1 MIPMMPTTFAT
12 GVRARGEPRALATLG
27 AGLAAALLFALF
39 HVAPLLSLVAIVCP
53 VPLAVH
59 RLRGGLGVGLQAT
72 AVAVALLV
80 AFFQLGTA
88 LLFLVAFAAP
98 GLLVAEGLAR
108 GRGLLRGC
116 AWGFGLLVGALGLLL
131 LFAAPRMAEVV
142 LEPFAQMSTPQFLAE
157 LRGGGLPPERVEAFA
172 EQARAW
178 HAALSVVYPGAYVVL
193 AALIVLANASVLR
206 TYLARRDRGLLEGG
220 EFEEIRFS
228 LALAGAF
235 LLAGFG
241 VMLPATQPLAYNVL
255 VVVAFFFA
263 VQGLAVVAYYAHR
276 LAGPPLLRMA
286 LMLLVLLN
294 PWAPQ
299 VLAFTGLIDVFLDF
313 RKWARPSAA

>member
-1 MIPMMPTTFAT
+1 MLPTTFPV
-12 GVRARGEPRALATLG
+12 GVSARHEPRAVATLG

-39 HVAPLLSLVAIVCP
+39 HVAPLLSLVAVVCP

-59 RLRGGLGVGLQAT
+59 RLRGGLLAGLQAS
-72 AVAVALLV
+72 AVSVALLAV
-80 AFFQLGTA
+80 FFQLGTA
-88 LLFLVAFAAP
+88 LLFVIAFAAP
-98 GLLVAEGLAR
+98 GLLIAEGLAR

-116 AWGFGLLVGALGLLL
+116 TWGFGLLVGVIGLLL
-131 LFAAPRMAEVV
+131 LVAAPRLADIV
-142 LEPFAQMSTPQFLAE
+142 LEPFAQMSTPQFLDE
-157 LRGGGLPPERVEAFA
+157 LRRGGLPPERVLAFA

-193 AALIVLANASVLR
+193 AALIVCANAALLR
-206 TYLARRDRGLLEGG
+206 AYLARRDRGLLEGG

-228 LALAGAF
+228 LALAGVF

-241 VMLPATQPLAYNVL
+241 VMLPAARPLAYNVL

-263 VQGLAVVAYYAHR
+263 LQGLAVVSYYARR

-294 PWAPQ
+294 PWVAQ

-313 RKWARPSAA
+313 RKWARPSPA

>member
-1 MIPMMPTTFAT
+1 MMPTTLPV
-12 GVRARGEPRALATLG
+12 GVSARQEPRALATLG

-39 HVAPLLSLVAIVCP
+39 HVAPLLSLVAVVCP

-59 RLRGGLGVGLQAT
+59 RLRAGLLAGLQAA
-72 AVAVALLV
+72 AVSVALLV
-80 AFFQLGTA
+80 TFFQVGTA
-88 LLFLVAFAAP
+88 LVFLTAFAAP
-98 GLLVAEGLAR
+98 ALLIAEGLAR

-116 AWGFGLLVGALGLLL
+116 AWAFGLLVGVVGLLL
-131 LFAAPRMAEVV
+131 LVAAPRLAEIV
-142 LEPFAQMSTPQFLAE
+142 LEPFAQMSTPAFLDE
-157 LRGGGLPPERVEAFA
+157 LRRGGLPAERADVFA

-178 HAALSVVYPGAYVVL
+178 HAVLSVVYPGAYVVL
-193 AALIVLANASVLR
+193 AALIVLANAALLR

-220 EFEEIRFS
+220 EFEEIRWP
-228 LALAGAF
+228 LALVGAF

-241 VMLPATQPLAYNVL
+241 VMLPATRPLAYNVL
-255 VVVAFFFA
+255 VVAAFFFA
-263 VQGLAVVAYYAHR
+263 VQGLAVVSYYVHR

-299 VLAFTGLIDVFLDF
+299 VLAFTGLIDIFLDF
-313 RKWARPSAA
+313 RKWARPSPA